1 MPRPSQPILSREL
14 ILRTALSVLDR
25 TGRLNVSEVAHE
37 LGVSVSS
44 LYHHVKGRAA
54 IIEGIRGLLV
64 DWESSDHRDWRNMVA
79 DWARHYRDAFARH
92 PAAIPALVSQT
103 VSDPAALRQ
112 YDALAAVLADAGFSA
127 RSIVL
132 SVSMLDTLCLGAALD
147 VGAPSSVWDQP
158 LDRRSP
164 LQHAIASTRFE
175 NGRSEAAF
183 ALQLSW
189 VIDGMADLQRA
200 DLTVSAGSTGR

>member
-1 MPRPSQPILSREL
+1 VPRPTQPILSRDL
-14 ILRTALSVLDR
+14 ILRAALAQLDR
-25 TGRLNVSEVAHE
+25 TGRLSVPEVAQQ

-54 IIEGIRGLLV
+54 IIEGIRGLIV
-64 DWESSDHRDWRNMVA
+64 DWDAGDQRDWREMVA
-79 DWARHYRDAFARH
+79 DWARHYRDAFAKH

-103 VSDPAALRQ
+103 VSDPAALQQ
-112 YDALAAVLADAGFSA
+112 YDALATVLADAGFSA

-147 VGAPSSVWDQP
+147 VGAPSDVWAQP
-158 LDRRSP
+158 LDRQSP
-164 LQHAIASTRFE
+164 LQRAIAATQFE

-183 ALQLSW
+183 TLQLAW
-189 VIDGMADLQRA
+189 IIDGMAGLLTA
-200 DLTVSAGSTGR
+200 DLES